1 LSNYWRPI
9 HNLPLPLLIESVN
22 FRIGYM
28 KRRFIYSVVSTVLF
42 LNLLLGA
49 HAYLTYAKND
59 DKNALL
65 NNIELFSRVMH
76 RIHNDYV
83 DGEKVSYSD
92 LIQGAL
98 KGMLGTL
105 DPHSEYMQPTKY
117 EELKKDTEGA
127 FGGVGIQIG
136 LRDNYLTVIAPMPN
150 SPASKACILA
160 GDRITKIDGKSA
172 VKSTTSPEGC
182 SQSVPI
188 TLEDAVKLLRG
199 EPGTDVQI
207 TTYRP
212 STDQTFEIKLTRA
225 IIKIDTV
232 TDYSGAKNF
241 PVGEEKIGYIHL
253 SQFNEPTA
261 NELEEALQKLEQ
273 QKMEALILDLRNNP
287 GGLLEQA
294 IKVCEKFLPR
304 GQLIV
309 TTEGRMAQARSE
321 HRSRGNGKHPQLPM
335 VVLVNGG
342 SASASEIVAGCL
354 QDVKRAI
361 IIGEQ
366 TFGKGSVQ
374 SILPLGDGSALR
386 LTTAKYYTPSHKV
399 IHEKGITPDIMIP
412 VSADE
417 ESALFMQRYPGGVD
431 AIENLDASKREYVKN
446 VQDVQYERAR
456 DLLKALIILKQRTPE
471 PTKVAGK

>member
-1 LSNYWRPI
+1 
-9 HNLPLPLLIESVN
+9 
-22 FRIGYM
+22 M

-65 NNIELFSRVMH
+65 ANIELFSRVMH

-83 DGEKVSYSD
+83 DGEKVSYAD

-105 DPHSEYMQPTKY
+105 DPHSEFMQPTKY

-136 LRDNYLTVIAPMPN
+136 LRDNFLTVIAPMPN
-150 SPASKACILA
+150 SPASKACVLA
-160 GDRITKIDGKSA
+160 GDRIIKIDGKSA
-172 VKSTTSPEGC
+172 VKAPSGAENSAQP
-182 SQSVPI
+182 VPI
-188 TLEDAVKLLRG
+188 SLEDAVKLLRG

-232 TDYSGAKNF
+232 TDFSGTKNF
-241 PVGEEKIGYIHL
+241 SIGEDKIGYVRL
-253 SQFNEPTA
+253 TQFNEPTA
-261 NELEEALQKLEQ
+261 NELEDALQKMEQ
-273 QKMEALILDLRNNP
+273 QKIEALILDLRNNP

-294 IKVCEKFLPR
+294 VKVCEKFLPW

-309 TTEGRMAQARSE
+309 TTEGRMSQARTE
-321 HRSRGNGKHPQLPM
+321 HRSRGNGKHPRLPM
-335 VVLVNGG
+335 IILVNGG

-354 QDVKRAI
+354 QDLKRAV

-399 IHEKGITPDIMIP
+399 IHEKGITPDIEIP

-431 AIENLDASKREYVKN
+431 AIENLDASKREFIKN
-446 VQDVQYERAR
+446 IQDVQYERAR
-456 DLLKALIILKQRTPE
+456 DLLKALIILNQRAPQTA
-471 PTKVAGK
+471 KVADK